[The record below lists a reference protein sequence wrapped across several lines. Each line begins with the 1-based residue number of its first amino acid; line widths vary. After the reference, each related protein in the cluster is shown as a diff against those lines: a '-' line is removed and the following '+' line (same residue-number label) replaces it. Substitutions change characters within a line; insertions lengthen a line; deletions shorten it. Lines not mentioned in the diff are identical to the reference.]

1 MGAPFNYLP
10 EQYKIVAATAG
21 SVTTNGGVTLDNISL
36 KNIKQAWILLMY
48 LQAVSHA
55 TTLTPKLGTD
65 VSAAATEI
73 TFSADWWKNAD
84 ISATDTLVKAT
95 AATTMACTAGAT
107 NQIVLVKIDPAQV
120 AAQGAYDVLGG
131 TIATSGQATDFV
143 TGLYL
148 LETKYEQASPQA
160 AITD

>member
-1 MGAPFNYLP
+1 
-10 EQYKIVAATAG
+10 
-21 SVTTNGGVTLDNISL
+21 
-36 KNIKQAWILLMY
+36 MY
-48 LQAVSHA
+48 LQAVSCNY
-55 TTLTPKLGTD
+55 PDPEIGNRCIGT
-65 VSAAATEI
+65 AATAI

-131 TIATSGQATDFV
+131 TIATSAQATDFV
-143 TGLYL
+143 TGFYL
-148 LETKYEQASPQA
+148 LETKYEQSSPPA
-160 AITD
+160 AIRILADH